1 MPVKGGFMTSESI
14 PGTTRILVVDDHDF
28 SRRFTV
34 AALRQCS
41 ASVKQARTAR
51 EAMTLSTS
59 WLPHLIYMDINLPDL
74 DGRVVIEQVISGWP
88 EGRPQPKIIIL
99 TGDSG
104 GLDSGTLS
112 CLKADD
118 VLIKPISASQLR
130 ETVGK
135 EWSSEVKEAP
145 AGENFLELNQLFGKE
160 LADRVPEL
168 DHCLAMA
175 DQGRTVSILH
185 QLIASS
191 AICREPRL
199 ESSLRALD
207 TAVRGESALAQVAQA
222 YFLLLES
229 VYEFKYRISAGT

>member
-14 PGTTRILVVDDHDF
+14 PGITRILVVDDHDF

-41 ASVKQARTAR
+41 PSVKQARTAR
-51 EAMTLSTS
+51 EAIALSAS

-74 DGRVVIEQVISGWP
+74 DGRAVIEQVISGWP
-88 EGRPQPKIIIL
+88 EDKPQPRIVIL
-99 TGDSG
+99 TGGTGDSER
-104 GLDSGTLS
+104 DTLS
-112 CLKADD
+112 CLNADD
-118 VLIKPISASQLR
+118 LLVKPVSARQLR
-130 ETVGK
+130 ATVGK
-135 EWSSEVKEAP
+135 EWSSELKEAP
-145 AGENFLELNQLFGKE
+145 AGENSLELIQLFAKE
-160 LADRVPEL
+160 LSDRVPEL
-168 DHCLAMA
+168 DRCLAMA
-175 DQGRTVSILH
+175 DPGRAVSILH

-207 TAVRGESALAQVAQA
+207 TAVREERALTRVAQA

-229 VYEFKYRISAGT
+229 VYEFKYRNSAEA